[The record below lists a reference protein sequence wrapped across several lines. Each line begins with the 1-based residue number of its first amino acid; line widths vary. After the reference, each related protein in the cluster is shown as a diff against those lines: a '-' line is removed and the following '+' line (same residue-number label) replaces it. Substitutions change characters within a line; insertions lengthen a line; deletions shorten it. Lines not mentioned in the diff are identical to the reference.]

1 MDEQDRSHRTPISLF
16 GRYGRAGQLGLVGT
30 ALVSVAGSL
39 PGSPFAF
46 KMPGAWFFGVPSIT
60 SGGIE
65 HARALL
71 LWSELTCGFIGILLL
86 CRAWLTVCRVVRR
99 DSEERTGGL
108 ACLLALWS
116 APLLIAPPMFS
127 NDVYNYAAQG
137 EMVSHHINPY
147 LYGPGVLGASPFA
160 ALSQGIWINTPSPYG
175 PLFNGLDGGVVQL
188 TGHRVLASVVILRLA
203 AVIGVALIA
212 AFLPPLARSYGHNG
226 AVAFSL
232 GVLNPLVLLFLVA
245 SGHNDAL
252 MIGLLVAGLF
262 IARRQHPILGIVL
275 CSLAGAIK
283 APGLLGVVAIGW
295 MWKDE
300 RLLRRRCRNLAG
312 AAAIAAATFEGLSLL
327 FGLGWGWVR
336 TLGAAN
342 TVTTWVTP
350 FDLIAKLLRAFSRV
364 THVDVSSAVFL
375 DVAHIVGPVVAIAL
389 GVRALL
395 QLPEIGMPRAIGISL
410 LAIVLLGPI
419 VQPWYLLWSLPL
431 LATSAGPRTAS
442 AIRVLCVSVSLVG
455 VLGLGQLTGELG
467 SLGPLYELLFALMLA
482 GTVVATGTSAGDEGA
497 SWPFT
502 FRNLSWRP
510 LPTWRMQRV

>member
-1 MDEQDRSHRTPISLF
+1 
-16 GRYGRAGQLGLVGT
+16 
-30 ALVSVAGSL
+30 
-39 PGSPFAF
+39 
-46 KMPGAWFFGVPSIT
+46 
-60 SGGIE
+60 
-65 HARALL
+65 
-71 LWSELTCGFIGILLL
+71 
-86 CRAWLTVCRVVRR
+86 
-99 DSEERTGGL
+99 
-108 ACLLALWS
+108 
-116 APLLIAPPMFS
+116 
-127 NDVYNYAAQG
+127 
-137 EMVSHHINPY
+137 
-147 LYGPGVLGASPFA
+147 
-160 ALSQGIWINTPSPYG
+160 
-175 PLFNGLDGGVVQL
+175 
-188 TGHRVLASVVILRLA
+188 
-203 AVIGVALIA
+203 
-212 AFLPPLARSYGHNG
+212 
-226 AVAFSL
+226 
-232 GVLNPLVLLFLVA
+232 
-245 SGHNDAL
+245 